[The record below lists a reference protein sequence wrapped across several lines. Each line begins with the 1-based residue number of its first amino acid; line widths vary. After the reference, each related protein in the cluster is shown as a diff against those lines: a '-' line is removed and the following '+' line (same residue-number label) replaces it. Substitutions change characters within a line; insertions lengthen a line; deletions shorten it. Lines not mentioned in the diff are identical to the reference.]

1 MFIRIISFLLLI
13 VLLTETTGVTLVHHF
28 CSMSNTCE
36 IKSIDGFSRESEI
49 SCSCEEEMCNAS
61 SNPEEQPQSFSAP
74 ACCYEVSTF
83 LKFDFSSIL
92 HIPFVFTPFTDGF
105 TLLTLVKS
113 VQPAKVKIIPDDPF
127 FRFYSPPL
135 AGLNLLHAIH
145 QIKIPAG
152 SLLACLE
159 GLFYFLIYRIKIRNY

>member
-1 MFIRIISFLLLI
+1 MFMRIISFLLLI

-36 IKSIDGFSRESEI
+36 IKSVDGFSGESDS
-49 SCSCEEEMCNAS
+49 SCTCSEEADEEA

-83 LKFDFSSIL
+83 LKFDFSSIIHSPL
-92 HIPFVFTPFTDGF
+92 VFTSFTDAVIGLF
-105 TLLTLVKS
+105 HFKPVHPGENKS
-113 VQPAKVKIIPDDPF
+113 ISGDPF

-135 AGLNLLHAIH
+135 SGINLLHAIH
-145 QIKIPAG
+145 QIKIPAVP
-152 SLLACLE
+152 SLA
-159 GLFYFLIYRIKIRNY
+159 